1 MKTKKRN
8 RRSDG
13 RIARAVSRTAL
24 GGAVAVVA
32 YALWW
37 RKNPSACP
45 YALRFFVELPHPFIT
60 RRRLREILAPRPG
73 GRVLEVGPGT
83 GYYDLHTARW
93 LQPGGTLE
101 VLDLQQEMLDHTL
114 GRAHRRGITN
124 ILATRGDAQALPYPD
139 GAFDA
144 AYLTVVLGEV
154 PDQYAALRELGR
166 VLKPGGR
173 LVVGEVFPDFHM
185 VPFGAL
191 KERAEAAGFIFER
204 RIGGPLGYFA
214 SFRVPL
220 RDAPATDSQR
230 NRPFPLRV
238 SAGKPATE
246 KLGRMA
252 TGRFSPNRVFLP

>member
-1 MKTKKRN
+1 MNIEKRN
-8 RRSDG
+8 RRSGG
-13 RIARAVSRTAL
+13 RSARAVSRTAL
-24 GGAVAVVA
+24 VGAAMIIA

-83 GYYDLHTARW
+83 GYYALYTARW

-101 VLDLQQEMLDHTL
+101 LLDLQQEMLDHTL
-114 GRAHRRGITN
+114 GRARRQGITN

-139 GAFDA
+139 GTFDA
-144 AYLTVVLGEV
+144 AYLTLVLGEV
-154 PDQYAALRELGR
+154 PDQHAALRELGR
-166 VLKPGGR
+166 VLKPGGW

-191 KERAEAAGFIFER
+191 KERAKEVGLTFER

-214 SFRVPL
+214 SFR
-220 RDAPATDSQR
+220 APATDRQR
-230 NRPFPLRV
+230 TRP
-238 SAGKPATE
+238 
-246 KLGRMA
+246 
-252 TGRFSPNRVFLP
+252 LPM